1 MVQSHGDA
9 VVRISII
16 GAAALIG
23 LAVSVHAQDLH
34 AADAAAYCPDLK
46 RVVTLALTKEKFS
59 TIVGT
64 PREGNF
70 FDTTLALT
78 GWRECS
84 VYGDR
89 IYTCDYQSFG
99 STEEAAKIRAAII
112 DEIKTCLGEGWVEDD
127 DRSSS
132 TYAVVRSSRFPVSMT
147 IATNADGTD
156 SHVVRLTLF
165 LRSGG

>member
-1 MVQSHGDA
+1 M
-9 VVRISII
+9 SIV
-16 GAAALIG
+16 GAAALVG
-23 LAVSVHAQDLH
+23 LAAGGQAQDLH

-59 TIVGT
+59 TLAGT

-89 IYTCDYQSFG
+89 TYTCDYQSFG
-99 STEEAAKIRAAII
+99 SAEEAARIRAAIT
-112 DEIKTCLGEGWVEDD
+112 DEIKTCLGEGWVEDH
-127 DRSSS
+127 DRSSP
-132 TYAVVRSSRFPVSMT
+132 TYAVVRSSRLPVSMT

-165 LRSGG
+165 LRTGG

>member
-1 MVQSHGDA
+1 
-9 VVRISII
+9 VRTSII
-16 GAAALIG
+16 GAAALVG
-23 LAVSVHAQDLH
+23 LAAGGQTQDLH

-59 TIVGT
+59 TIAGT
-64 PREGNF
+64 PHEGNF

-89 IYTCDYQSFG
+89 TYTCDYQSFG
-99 STEEAAKIRAAII
+99 SAEEAARIRAAIT
-112 DEIKTCLGEGWVEDD
+112 DEIKTCLGEGWVEDQ
-127 DRSSS
+127 DRSSP
-132 TYAVVRSSRFPVSMT
+132 TYAVVRSSRLPVSMT

-165 LRSGG
+165 LRTGG